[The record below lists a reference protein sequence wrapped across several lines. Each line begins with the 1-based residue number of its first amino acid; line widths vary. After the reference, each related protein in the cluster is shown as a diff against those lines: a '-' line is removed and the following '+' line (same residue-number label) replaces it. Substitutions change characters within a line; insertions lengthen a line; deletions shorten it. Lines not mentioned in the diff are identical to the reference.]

1 MKKLIS
7 LCLCLTMLIS
17 SAVQLNSYA
26 VSDNSVTAVEQTVKN
41 SDIDYTESTE
51 TIDNPCVGYTSTLW
65 YTCKPLETPV
75 YSRAGRLV
83 LMFIDI
89 GGFSSGIN
97 GTQDYDLDETFFTN
111 LRKTLENCKNDGCTI
126 ALRFRYDANGTDN
139 PEPATFEK
147 VLDHIQQIKDSNIL
161 EDYKDVITFVESG
174 FVGKWGE
181 QHGGKYTSLDYKVQ
195 LLEAMLDCVPEEI
208 PVTVRTPDIF
218 AKWVGISTSE
228 MDKYVS
234 ADGSPQQ
241 RVGLYNDGYMGSD
254 SDLGTFS
261 NRAVQTTWLG
271 NQTLHT
277 YYGGEFSGNLDWAK
291 KYDTY
296 LPENAI
302 PEMYKTHLSY
312 INSNIYQLYK
322 DYTFSEQYDVEN
334 VDNSAYY
341 GQTVFKFVRDHLGYR
356 FVLRNSELSETVP
369 HGDTLKLNFT
379 VENTGFA
386 SLLKA
391 PETELILEKDGNY
404 IRTSLDIDPMQWYS
418 CTTNTESISAK
429 IPAGLEA
436 GKWNAYLKISVGNND
451 ISQVY
456 MRSVKFANNGL
467 WNTSIGAN
475 YLGSFE
481 VTGSAD
487 TEKLTD
493 NSFYQENSEN
503 RSDGEMFTYNDIIIP
518 DGDLS
523 SNSEWTDKTLYT
535 SNGDNAVYIS
545 NDEKNLYVM
554 AKIVQNAQSPVY
566 NIKIECDSETYWL
579 YYMPNGY
586 VYFNKGDYTGCICK
600 HVGNY
605 VEYVIPFDV
614 IGLETGKSLSSVR
627 VFVQDSSVTG
637 WTNVG
642 DLKGGEYTINEN
654 FDVYTACRDINLKEN
669 ESFSLNVETSLKNAT
684 YQWYLN
690 DKKIEGATEKTFT
703 IRNAS
708 AESKGTYSVAVISE
722 SGFEKKVPVCNLNEV
737 YGNETPDI
745 VGDVNRDGTVDKSDM
760 KLLKEYV
767 LGMETADSYADVN
780 KDGVIDTVD
789 IIKLKNILSQ

>member
-7 LCLCLTMLIS
+7 LCLCLTMLVS
-17 SAVQLNSYA
+17 SAVQFNSYTLEENP
-26 VSDNSVTAVEQTVKN
+26 VNAVEQVVKS

-51 TIDNPCVGYTSTLW
+51 TIVNPCAGYTSTIW
-65 YTCKPLETPV
+65 YACKPNETPV
-75 YSRAGRLV
+75 YSRSGGLV

-97 GTQDYDLDETFFTN
+97 GTADYDLDETFFTN
-111 LRKTLENCKNDGCTI
+111 LRKTFENCRNNGCTI
-126 ALRFRYDANGTDN
+126 ALRFRYDANGTEN

-147 VLDHIQQIKDSNIL
+147 VLDHIQQIKDNNIL
-161 EDYKDVITFVESG
+161 EDYKDIITFVESG

-181 QHGGKYTSLDYKVQ
+181 QHGGKYTSIDYKVK

-218 AKWVGISTSE
+218 AKWVDIPTNE
-228 MDKYVS
+228 MDKYIS
-234 ADGSPQQ
+234 EDGSPQQ

-261 NRAVQTTWLG
+261 NRAVQTAWLG
-271 NQTLHT
+271 KQTLHT

-312 INSNIYQLYK
+312 INSNIYQLYN

-341 GQTVFKFVRDHLGYR
+341 GQTVFKFIRDHLGYR

-369 HGDTLKLNFT
+369 QGDTLKLNFT

-404 IRTSLDIDPMQWYS
+404 IRTNLDIDPMQWYS

-429 IPAGLEA
+429 IPAGLEK
-436 GKWNAYLKISVGNND
+436 GKWNVYLKISVGNNE
-451 ISQVY
+451 ISQVH
-456 MRSVKFANNGL
+456 MRSVKFANNEI

-481 VTGSAD
+481 VTDSTD
-487 TEKLTD
+487 TEKLAD
-493 NSFYQENSEN
+493 NSFYQENSEIHSN
-503 RSDGEMFTYNDIIIP
+503 GEMFTYNNIIIP
-518 DGDLS
+518 DGSLS
-523 SNSEWTDKTLYT
+523 SSHEWTQEKLYT
-535 SNGDNAVYIS
+535 EKENNQLYIS
-545 NDEKNLYVM
+545 NDDKNLYVM
-554 AKIVQNAQSPVY
+554 AKIVQNAKSPVY
-566 NIKIECDSETYWL
+566 NIRVEHDGESYWL

-586 VYFNKGDYTGCICK
+586 VYFNKGDYNGCICK
-600 HVGNY
+600 HVGDY
-605 VEYVIPFDV
+605 VEFVIPFGD
-614 IGLETGKSLSSVR
+614 IMGLESGVTLSSVR

-637 WTNVG
+637 WENVG
-642 DLKGGEYTINEN
+642 DLKGSEYTINEN
-654 FDVYTACRDINLKEN
+654 FDVYTACRTINLNEN
-669 ESFSLNVETSLKNAT
+669 ENFNLNVETSLGNAT

-690 DKKIEGATEKTFT
+690 DKEIYGATEKTYT
-703 IRNAS
+703 IENAS
-708 AESKGTYSVAVISE
+708 SESKGTYSVIATSE
-722 SGFEKKVPVCNLNEV
+722 SGFEKKVNVCNLNEV
-737 YGNETPDI
+737 YSNTDI
-745 VGDVNRDGTVDKSDM
+745 TGDINKDGKIDNSDM

-767 LGMETADSYADVN
+767 LGMKTADISADVN
-780 KDGVIDTVD
+780 KDGVIDTSD
-789 IIKLKNILSQ
+789 IAELKNILSK